1 MHLFSRRGGATH
13 FSLGDFNV
21 VVAPTPVAEEVEKRV
36 RRGDSLLVVGP
47 HGVGK
52 SIAVFSMAYKAVEE
66 GAVVIDLASDTSTF
80 AEYLRLAKKAKW
92 AFAVFDALPPQF
104 YSEPEIWSE
113 HAALWRDSCG
123 KILSRAEYVRR
134 RGYPTVVVLSRELAV
149 RCRSELS
156 RFEKIAVRPDADVA
170 EEIFLLNSEVYCGD
184 DYAGEVVARIAKWGE
199 GLGYMALYAAKSL
212 QYCDEEPDG
221 VVEKARQAYVE
232 KLAALAKALYAST
245 CPRARIFVNLMA
257 YRHLPPLIASQ
268 TVHYDVVE
276 SKVRMLEKLLALID
290 KVGGPHREYVK
301 ILALQSAE
309 ELKRFMKPTWPLK
322 ALGLSRGALYEEALS
337 KVAREVGEQCGAA
350 PRQINLRTLVK
361 AYVTAFEAYDDLA
374 KSIVAVAL
382 GETPC
387 IGKMRLLCR
396 RGTLIDEVLDAILNP
411 YRLSVELPPAAAE
424 GLGQYAGKRAE
435 DVDERGWIEVLNY
448 LYDAAE
454 RGRRVDLRPF
464 KDYVLQALSRGG
476 QITKKLALAL
486 VESTSVVPGDVAAQ
500 ALVTAADLGESI
512 EGLLEKFVETVG
524 DASLIYEKCG
534 ADCGDVVVEAA
545 VASAARLAKHNP
557 CLALRQ
563 LEVAVAGAGYG
574 DVVNRYRPHETCKSI

>member
-1 MHLFSRRGGATH
+1 VYLFSRRGGATQ
-13 FSLGDFNV
+13 FRLGDFNV
-21 VVAPTPVAEEVEKRV
+21 VVAPTPVADEVEKRV
-36 RRGDSLLVVGP
+36 RNGESLLVVGP
-47 HGVGK
+47 HGIGK
-52 SIAVFSMAYKAVEE
+52 SVAVFSVAYKAVEE

-80 AEYLRLAKKAKW
+80 AEYLRLAKRARW

-134 RGYPTVVVLSRELAV
+134 RGYPTVVVLSRELAI

-156 RFEKIAVRPDADVA
+156 RFEKIAVRPNDDVA
-170 EEIFLLNSEVYCGD
+170 KEIFLQNSEIYCGD
-184 DYAGEVVARIAKWGE
+184 DYASEVVGRITKWGE
-199 GLGYMALYAAKSL
+199 GLGYMAFYAAKSL
-212 QYCDEEPDG
+212 QYCDEEPG
-221 VVEKARQAYVE
+221 RVVEEARQAYVE
-232 KLAALAKALYAST
+232 KLVTLAKTLYAPTRSK
-245 CPRARIFVNLMA
+245 ARIFVNLMA

-268 TVHYDVVE
+268 AVHYDVVE

-309 ELKRFMKPTWPLK
+309 ELKRVMRPTWPLK
-322 ALGLSRGALYEEALS
+322 ALEISRGALYEEALS
-337 KVAREVGEQCGAA
+337 KVAREVGEQCGVA
-350 PRQINLRTLVK
+350 PRQIDLRTLVK
-361 AYVTAFEAYDDLA
+361 AYVMAYEAYDDLA

-387 IGKMRLLCR
+387 MGKMRLLCR
-396 RGTLIDEVLDAILNP
+396 RGALSDEVLDAILNP
-411 YRLSVELPPAAAE
+411 YRLSVELPPTTAE
-424 GLGQYAGKRAE
+424 GLGQYAGRRAE
-435 DVDERGWIEVLNY
+435 DVDEKGWIDVLNH

-486 VESTSVVPGDVAAQ
+486 VESTSVAPGDVVAQ
-500 ALVTAADLGESI
+500 ALITAVELGESI

-534 ADCGDVVVEAA
+534 VACGDVVVEAA
-545 VASAARLAKHNP
+545 MASAARLARHNT

-563 LEVAVAGAGYG
+563 MEVAVAGAGYG
-574 DVVNRYRPHETCKSI
+574 DVVNRYRPHEMCRST